1 MDWRDFAIELA
12 SVARNLLEQDSVEG
26 TLSEITAAAVRL
38 VPGCEAAGIL
48 RLSGGTVRSY
58 AVTSP
63 LVQESDHLQERFGE
77 GPCFDAAKVGHPV
90 FRIHDMTTETTRWR
104 RYAPEARALG
114 IGSMMGFLLYTNE
127 QDLGALDM
135 YSPKAGAFTEDCE
148 TAGWLLASHAAVA
161 FAESREHSQLA
172 QAVQTRGLIGEAM
185 GVLMASHHLSQ
196 DEAFDVL
203 RRYSQENNIKLREVA
218 RRTVDR
224 GGLEKPFL
232 SP

>member
-1 MDWRDFAIELA
+1 MDWRDFAVQLA
-12 SVARNLLEQDSVEG
+12 SMARNLLDQDTVDG
-26 TLSEITAAAVRL
+26 TLGEISAAAVRL

-48 RLSGGTVRSY
+48 RLTNNRVQSF

-63 LVQESDHLQERFGE
+63 LVKDSDHLQERFGE

-104 RYAPEARALG
+104 HYAPQARALG
-114 IGSMMGFLLYTNE
+114 IGSMMGFLLYTND

-135 YSPKAGAFTEDCE
+135 YSGTAGAFTEDSE

-161 FAESREHSQLA
+161 FAGSRQLDQLE
-172 QAVQTRGLIGEAM
+172 QAVETRGLIGEAM
-185 GVLMASHHLSQ
+185 GLLMSSHHLSE

-218 RRTVDR
+218 QRAVRR
-224 GGLEKPFL
+224 GGLG
-232 SP
+232 